1 MDSETRHPVR
11 IGGVAGVTA
20 PATFAISFLSVGG
33 PSDVLHL

>member
-11 IGGVAGVTA
+11 IGRFAGVTEL
-20 PATFAISFLSVGG
+20 ATFAISFLSVGG